1 MTLYKIIK
9 SSSVVIDENYT
20 IPVTAEP
27 DLEIEESEEYEQY
40 ESEKIEEIVPEPEKE
55 ADKIDGEAIKKEIIG
70 RAESQARRT
79 ADLIV
84 SHTLETA
91 KSELEGAIA
100 RGYSDGFDSGR
111 SEALSVVEPALE
123 KIELLAEAIKQAQDS
138 MLEEFRDEMFNII
151 AEISQKILR
160 REIDEKDEY
169 LLVLFEDALKD
180 IKAEEFVTVTV
191 SESQAEFALRNID
204 LFKSKV
210 ANIDDFKIIPDKDAG
225 RGTMIVET
233 AKSVAD
239 ASLEVQLGEVEAIL
253 GRMKE
258 NLSCGFEDGEF

>member
-1 MTLYKIIK
+1 LYKIIK

-27 DLEIEESEEYEQY
+27 DLEIEEPEEYGQY
-40 ESEKIEEIVPEPEKE
+40 EEPAAEKITPEPEKE
-55 ADKIDGEAIKKEIIG
+55 AVTIDGEAIKKEIIEQ
-70 RAESQARRT
+70 AHSQARRT

-91 KSELEGAIA
+91 KAELDAAIA
-100 RGYSDGFDSGR
+100 KGYSDGFESGR
-111 SEALSVVEPALE
+111 SEALGVVAPALE
-123 KIELLAEAIKQAQDS
+123 KIGLLADAVTRAQDS
-138 MLEEFRDEMFNII
+138 MLEEFRDEIFGII
-151 AEISQKILR
+151 AEISRKVLH

-191 SESQAEFALRNID
+191 GESQAEFALRNID
-204 LFKSKV
+204 LFKAQV
-210 ANIDDFKIIPDKDAG
+210 ANIDDFKIIADKDAG

-239 ASLEVQLGEVEAIL
+239 ASFEVQLGEVEVIL
-253 GRMKE
+253 ERMKE
-258 NLSCGFEDGEF
+258 KLAFGSEDGEL